1 MNIGIIYLIQPI
13 ELKGTN
19 RYKIGISN
27 KPTLERCS
35 QGYKKGSRYLCIME
49 CNNPLILEKNIK
61 KIFCNDF
68 KLIAGNEYFE
78 GCEKD
83 ILKMF
88 INLVMEHNT
97 NNQINIT
104 NNNQNSNTN
113 TNTNQINNIN
123 TEKRYYILSGRYVCK
138 YCNEDYKNQQALLQ
152 HNNDEHT
159 FLN

>member
-1 MNIGIIYLIQPI
+1 MNVGIIYLIQPI

-35 QGYKKGSRYLCIME
+35 RGYKKGSRYLCIME
-49 CNNPLILEKNIK
+49 CNNPFILEKNIK
-61 KIFCNDF
+61 KIFCNNF

-88 INLVMEHNT
+88 INLVMDYN
-97 NNQINIT
+97 NNQINNT
-104 NNNQNSNTN
+104 NNNQ
-113 TNTNQINNIN
+113 INNTN
-123 TEKRYYILSGRYVCK
+123 TEKRYIILGGRYVCK
-138 YCNEDYKNQQALLQ
+138 CCNEDYKNQQSLLQ
-152 HNNDEHT
+152 HNNDEHK
-159 FLN
+159 F